1 VLRERF
7 AVLGRVLANPRLRRV
22 ELAFLN
28 FGCAEYGVWVAVLV
42 YAYQRGGA
50 TLSAAIA
57 VLQLLPAAIVA
68 PIAAAVADRRGGAF
82 ALRLSYL
89 LQALSVAVTAAAM
102 LLGAPS
108 PVAYAGAV
116 IAASAVTLTRPAQ
129 GALLPRLVDTPR
141 QLIAANVVSGWVES
155 ASLLIGPAAT
165 GAMIALDGSG
175 AALALWAV
183 ALAISALMVAGLDA
197 TGTAPEQEDE
207 PEEQFTAAAGAVL
220 RLARATPGLPAVIGV
235 LVLQFIAMGAIDVL
249 VVVLAIKALAFGASG
264 AGYLDSSF
272 GAGAV
277 IGALGA
283 IAMVGARRLAGAAV
297 VAVIVW
303 GAAFIVLG
311 TWTTIAG
318 SFAVLAAAGASHT
331 VLDVSGRTILHRV
344 VPPQFHGRMFGV
356 LEGLSMF
363 GLAIGSLSV
372 PLLVG
377 VGGVRTALIGIGAL
391 LLVAA
396 LAALIPLG
404 RLEQTAPVPELQL
417 GLVRRAP
424 LFAILS
430 GPVLED
436 LARALVARPAAAGE
450 AIVREGEL
458 GDRFYLVGE
467 GTLDVTASGRHL
479 RTLEPGDGF
488 GEIAL
493 MRDGI
498 RTATVTAR
506 EPVVL
511 YELGRAHF
519 LEAVSGNRLAHSAA
533 EELVSSRL
541 APSAE

>member
-1 VLRERF
+1 MLRERF

-28 FGCAEYGVWVAVLV
+28 FGSAEYGVWVAVLV

-57 VLQLLPAAIVA
+57 VLQLLPAAVVA

-89 LQALSVAVTAAAM
+89 LQALSVAATAAAM

-108 PVAYAGAV
+108 PLAYAGAV

-129 GALLPRLVDTPR
+129 GALLPRLVETPR

-155 ASLLIGPAAT
+155 ASLLIGPAVT
-165 GAMIALDGSG
+165 GAMIAIDGSG
-175 AALALWAV
+175 AALALWAT
-183 ALAISALMVAGLDA
+183 ALTVSAVLAAGLPA
-197 TGTAPEQEDE
+197 AGAAVEQEDE
-207 PEEQFTAAAGAVL
+207 ESFIAAAGAAL
-220 RLARATPGLPAVIGV
+220 ELARETPGLPAVIGV

-283 IAMVGARRLAGAAV
+283 LALVGTRRLAGAAV
-297 VAVIVW
+297 SAVIVW

-311 TWTTIAG
+311 TWTTVAG

-344 VPPQFHGRMFGV
+344 VPPEFHGRMFGA
-356 LEGLSMF
+356 LEGLSML
-363 GLAIGSLSV
+363 GLAVGSLSV
-372 PLLVG
+372 PLLIG
-377 VGGVRTALIGIGAL
+377 AGGVRTALIGIGAL
-391 LLVAA
+391 LLIAA

-404 RLEQTAPVPELQL
+404 RLEHTAPVPELQL

-424 LFAILS
+424 LFAMLS
-430 GPVLED
+430 APVLED
-436 LARALVARPAAAGE
+436 VARALEARPAAAGE

-467 GTLDVTASGRHL
+467 GSLDVTASGRHL

-506 EPVVL
+506 GPVVL
-511 YELGRAHF
+511 YELGRPHF
-519 LEAVSGNRLAHSAA
+519 LEAVSGNRLAHTAA

-541 APSAE
+541 APTTD